1 MTLKSASGPPRHRIA
16 KRDEHARPSRDPR
29 GRSHG
34 AHAARRHER
43 TVDRSLCSN
52 RIARRKTTSA
62 SRRSHCATRPTTEIV
77 CPLRRDGRAAFLC
90 ERKTARQKFRTALR
104 VMDRPKPI
112 ARTQSID
119 PNTYSSKRGAIDWP
133 TSGLCSTNESVMRRT
148 VADPT
153 HPILPWAYSRSRRNN
168 PREHGAV
175 SASCRPIAEAAG
187 LDETAGLDVKDRS
200 ETLPKK

>member
-16 KRDEHARPSRDPR
+16 KRDEHARLSRDPGAEATVLMPPGDTSERSTGRSARTELLDGRRQAPPDEATARR
-29 GRSHG
+29 GRRPRSSVLC
-34 AHAARRHER
+34 AAMAEQR
-43 TVDRSLCSN
+43 
-52 RIARRKTTSA
+52 
-62 SRRSHCATRPTTEIV
+62 
-77 CPLRRDGRAAFLC
+77 FLC

-153 HPILPWAYSRSRRNN
+153 HPILPWAFSRSRRNN
-168 PREHGAV
+168 PCEHGAV
-175 SASCRPIAEAAG
+175 LASCRPIAEAAG